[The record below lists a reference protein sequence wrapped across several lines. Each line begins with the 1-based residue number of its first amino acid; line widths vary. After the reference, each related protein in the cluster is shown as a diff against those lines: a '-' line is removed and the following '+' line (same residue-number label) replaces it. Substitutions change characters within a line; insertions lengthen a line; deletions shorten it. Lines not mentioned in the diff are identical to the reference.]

1 MGDTPLPSAPVSLP
15 VGAQIVDA
23 SARGLTLRCPR
34 PLPRRALLT
43 LDLVLGARPIAV
55 TCRVAD
61 WRVEEPVGTHLV
73 DLEFVAM
80 AQLDRDTLVDFLQA
94 VGPGTLRVREHHD

>member
-34 PLPRRALLT
+34 PLPRRALLS
-43 LDLVLGARPIAV
+43 LDLLLGARPIAV

-61 WRVEEPVGTHLV
+61 WRVEEPSGTHLV
-73 DLEFVAM
+73 DLEFAAM
-80 AQLDRDTLVDFLQA
+80 AQLDRDTLADFLQA
-94 VGPGTLRVREHHD
+94 VGPGALRLRERRE